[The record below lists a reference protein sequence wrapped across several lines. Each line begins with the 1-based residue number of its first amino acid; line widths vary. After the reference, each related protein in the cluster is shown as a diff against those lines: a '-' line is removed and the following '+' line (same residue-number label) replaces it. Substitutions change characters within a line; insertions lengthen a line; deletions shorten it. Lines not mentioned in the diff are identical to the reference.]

1 MSSTDRSIY
10 WSINGGVH
18 RFWQRCDTEGGSTN
32 GTSFRFSPHA
42 LQKYGSAWITLPNS
56 YYDPEKGRQ
65 YYHQFFDQ
73 LEFADRLGFD
83 GVCVNEHHQTAY
95 GNIPSPNV
103 MAALLARHIKNGKI
117 AIVGNAISLHAIPQ
131 RVPKAVQI
139 PWNLPPKTDTRSCK
153 LLPPLKIWKGPL
165 IVFGRRP

>member
-1 MSSTDRSIY
+1 MEGFIAFGSGVIQKGDRQMVQVFAFHLMPY
-10 WSINGGVH
+10 LDLPDD
-18 RFWQRCDTEGGSTN
+18 FLE
-32 GTSFRFSPHA
+32 
-42 LQKYGSAWITLPNS
+42 KYGSAWITLPNS

-139 PWNLPPKTDTRSCK
+139 PWNLPPKTDTRFCK

-165 IVFGRRP
+165 IAFGRRP